1 MNLSKAKAAW
11 ISSLQIKKFR
21 LKNHKFVVEGD
32 KIVQELLRAPG
43 WEVAELYALPTW
55 IASHKNLLPGE
66 GMLIVPV
73 SEEELK
79 KISAHPTPNQAVAV
93 ATPREMNPRPEV
105 LRSDLSLF
113 LDGIQDP
120 GNLGA
125 ILRIAD
131 WFGIGHVFL
140 GPGTVDL
147 FNPKVIQASMGAFL
161 RLCVQ
166 ERELADLREEYPG
179 LILAGA
185 DLAGQDVFAYQ
196 RPSAAGLLLVIGNE
210 GGGISEGNRSLLDA
224 YLTIP
229 AAKGGGAESLNAAVA
244 AGILCAVLRHGGGLT
259 SV

>member
-32 KIVQELLRAPG
+32 KIVQELLRTPA
-43 WEVAELYALPTW
+43 WEVAELYALPAWLT
-55 IASHKNLLPGE
+55 AHTDLLQGR
-66 GMLIVPV
+66 GILVAAV

-79 KISAHPTPNQAVAV
+79 KISAHPTPNHAVAV
-93 ATPREMNPRPEV
+93 VTPQKMAPRREV
-105 LRSDLSLF
+105 LCSDLSLF

-125 ILRIAD
+125 ILRSAD
-131 WFGIGHVFL
+131 WFGIAHVFL

-166 ERELADLREEYPG
+166 ERELADLRGDYPE
-179 LILAGA
+179 LTLVGA
-185 DLAGQDVFAYQ
+185 DLEGQDVFAYH
-196 RPSAAGLLLVIGNE
+196 RPTVGGLLLVVGNE
-210 GGGISEGNRSLLDA
+210 GNGISNANRGLLDA

-244 AGILCAVLRHGGGLT
+244 AGILCAVLRHGR
-259 SV
+259 

>member
-21 LKNHKFVVEGD
+21 QKNHKFVVEGD

-43 WEVAELYALPTW
+43 WEVAELYALPAW
-55 IASHKNLLPGE
+55 IASHAGLLQGE
-66 GMLIVPV
+66 GMLVAAV

-93 ATPREMNPRPEV
+93 ATPRKMTPRREV
-105 LRSDLSLF
+105 LCSDLSLF

-166 ERELADLREEYPG
+166 ERELADLREEYPD
-179 LILAGA
+179 LTLVGA
-185 DLAGQDVFAYQ
+185 DLEGEDVFAYSQ
-196 RPSAAGLLLVIGNE
+196 PEAGGLLLVIGNE
-210 GGGISEGNRSLLDA
+210 GNGISDANRSLLDA

-244 AGILCAVLRHGGGLT
+244 AGILCAVLRRGR
-259 SV
+259 